1 MYPFLSPVPC
11 FLFFLLPLF
20 FLSLCV
26 CTYNIT
32 KIRFSYFSNQKYNYN
47 MSIFPIQQRDSEH
60 GFWSNRILT
69 TTDNI
74 VLLVIVGN
82 IKCPQNFPV
91 IYSKH
96 YIPWRKKW
104 QLTPVLLPG
113 KPHGQR
119 SLAGQSPWGVKEL
132 ERTQQ
137 TTVTTATTKIMCYYY
152 YHYCC
157 CYYTNTDVSIYALIA
172 DQHFTIW

>member
-1 MYPFLSPVPC
+1 MYPFLSFVLC
-11 FLFFLLPLF
+11 FLFFS
-20 FLSLCV
+20 FLSLFLSLYV

-32 KIRFSYFSNQKYNYN
+32 KIRFSYFSNKKYNYN
-47 MSIFPIQQRDSEH
+47 MSIFLVEQRGSEH

-74 VLLVIVGN
+74 ILLVIVGN
-82 IKCPQNFPV
+82 SKCPQNFPV

-119 SLAGQSPWGVKEL
+119 SLAGYSPWSRKRVEHDLAAKQENNGL
-132 ERTQQ
+132 TLLYSR
-137 TTVTTATTKIMCYYY
+137 
-152 YHYCC
+152 
-157 CYYTNTDVSIYALIA
+157 N
-172 DQHFTIW
+172 